1 MLENDLL
8 LSTFAAKYLDGMN
21 DKQLSLYDNL
31 INLPSNDW
39 DIYNWAT
46 GKKET
51 PEEYDNEMMD
61 LLKEH
66 VSNLNREKRLRMPP
80 LYKSEEV
87 KWN

>member
-46 GKKET
+46 G
-51 PEEYDNEMMD
+51 
-61 LLKEH
+61 
-66 VSNLNREKRLRMPP
+66 EKGNAGRI
-80 LYKSEEV
+80 
-87 KWN
+87 